1 MIPIVLISGMVEVTF
16 FGFRT
21 YKFLLWYKS
30 SSSKRHNIMILAFA
44 VSSMLFAISMTT
56 TTMLDT
62 KVFLFSRPLTIDP
75 SYNSSNDIRI
85 TLSGIENMIL
95 LYIFIVPQVLAI
107 PAETV
112 AVAFFLRDFKD
123 KIGKTTFWT
132 IVILPP
138 TLFLCGVFGPQLLST
153 TANAFVYAD
162 PRFLIFRI
170 IGTAGW
176 IAADFVI
183 AFAYLLVARTLRRQV
198 SSSIAMSD
206 NDSSSSSSDISSSA
220 HQNDRKIL
228 NYLVIAAL
236 STILVSPTTNNWI
249 PNASYPPFGTIARA
263 FVVLASFL
271 FSIGIYSVGLSM
283 VQDAKLRHLARKYA
297 KEYSLLDTLGN
308 AQMEINIKQT
318 VVRLIHEQA
327 GAMEKETG
335 VESSM
340 TNDTEIRQYLDLVI
354 KETKGKAQN
363 SHAN

>member
-1 MIPIVLISGMVEVTF
+1 
-16 FGFRT
+16 
-21 YKFLLWYKS
+21 
-30 SSSKRHNIMILAFA
+30 
-44 VSSMLFAISMTT
+44 
-56 TTMLDT
+56 
-62 KVFLFSRPLTIDP
+62 
-75 SYNSSNDIRI
+75 
-85 TLSGIENMIL
+85 
-95 LYIFIVPQVLAI
+95 LYIFIVPVVLAI

-138 TLFLCGVFGPQLLST
+138 TLFLCGVFGPQLVST

-206 NDSSSSSSDISSSA
+206 NNNSSSSDSSFST

-236 STILVSPTTNNWI
+236 STILVSPAANNWI

-263 FVVLASFL
+263 FAVLASFL

>member
-1 MIPIVLISGMVEVTF
+1 
-16 FGFRT
+16 
-21 YKFLLWYKS
+21 
-30 SSSKRHNIMILAFA
+30 
-44 VSSMLFAISMTT
+44 
-56 TTMLDT
+56 
-62 KVFLFSRPLTIDP
+62 
-75 SYNSSNDIRI
+75 
-85 TLSGIENMIL
+85 MIL
-95 LYIFIVPQVLAI
+95 LYIFIVPVVLAI

-112 AVAFFLRDFKD
+112 AVAFFLRYFKD

-138 TLFLCGVFGPQLLST
+138 ALNLFGIFAPQLLT

-206 NDSSSSSSDISSSA
+206 NDSSSSSSSSDSSSST

-236 STILVSPTTNNWI
+236 STILVSPAANNWI

-263 FVVLASFL
+263 FAVLASFL

-308 AQMEINIKQT
+308 AQMEVDIRRK
-318 VVRLIHEQA
+318 VVKLIHEQA

-340 TNDTEIRQYLDLVI
+340 IDDNEVRQYLELVI
-354 KETKGKAQN
+354 KETRGKKG
-363 SHAN
+363 